1 MAADQGKGWPA
12 GGNFCRLGAV
22 PGIGVEA
29 NYYLKLKDLKLW
41 AQSGAG
47 FAWRRDDSLAKKIQ
61 EERMNTA
68 ILVGELALA
77 VGFLGVIVRGLIE
90 QVQELR
96 LLARH
101 AQSLS

>member
-1 MAADQGKGWPA
+1 
-12 GGNFCRLGAV
+12 
-22 PGIGVEA
+22 
-29 NYYLKLKDLKLW
+29 
-41 AQSGAG
+41 
-47 FAWRRDDSLAKKIQ
+47 
-61 EERMNTA
+61 MNTA